1 MENKHPY
8 TDSAM
13 RYDMA
18 NHRYILEVDHV
29 RTALNINLEDVLEAG
44 GSADRANAAR
54 VFLDRVSRTI
64 YAYILSATP
73 TPRKRERDLA
83 LCPEYRAALRVA
95 MEEQAIYTLNNGE
108 LGAWSGVNLDT
119 GAVIDRAAIRAAEI
133 APRAEDVL
141 IAYGVYSP
149 AFSRFAREIVPR
161 YEEEG
166 Y

>member
-1 MENKHPY
+1 MEKKHPY
-8 TDSAM
+8 NDSAM
-13 RYDMA
+13 RYDMT
-18 NHRYILEVDHV
+18 NHRYVLEVDHV
-29 RTALNINLEDVLEAG
+29 RNALNINLEDELEAG

-64 YAYILSATP
+64 YDYILSATP
-73 TPRKRERDLA
+73 TPRKREMDLA

-95 MEEQAIYTLNNGE
+95 MEEQAVYILNNGE

-141 IAYGVYSP
+141 IVYGVYSP
-149 AFSRFAREIVPR
+149 AFSRYTREIVPR